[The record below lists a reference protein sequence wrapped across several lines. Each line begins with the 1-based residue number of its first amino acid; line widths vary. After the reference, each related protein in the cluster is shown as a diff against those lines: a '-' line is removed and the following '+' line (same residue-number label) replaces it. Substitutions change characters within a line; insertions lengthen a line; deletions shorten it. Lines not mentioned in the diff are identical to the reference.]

1 MADEL
6 PLYYWDACLF
16 LDFINQRDPVWPLL
30 EALLIRS
37 RNRDGLRIVTS
48 TISITEVAAG
58 GAGQLDKW
66 DIAPESEAQID
77 ALWDIRGPVDFVEFD
92 RSVAFRARDVMRRT
106 RGKVKGMD
114 AIHVAS
120 AISVEALEL
129 NTYDSDHLLPL
140 GQSVGVP
147 IREPSGS
154 VQFEMPL
161 PAEEV

>member
-1 MADEL
+1 
-6 PLYYWDACLF
+6 
-16 LDFINQRDPVWPLL
+16 VWPLL

-37 RNRDGLRIVTS
+37 RNRAGLRIVTS

-58 GAGQLDKW
+58 GANQLDKW
-66 DIAPESEAQID
+66 DIPPEVQAQID
-77 ALWDIRGPVDFVEFD
+77 TLWDIRGPVDFVEFD
-92 RSVAFRARDVMRRT
+92 CSVAFWARDVMRQT

-120 AISVEALEL
+120 AISVEAVEL
-129 NTYDSDHLLPL
+129 NTYDSNHLLPFGETL
-140 GQSVGVP
+140 GVP

-161 PAEEV
+161 SPEEV